1 MRRSILAL
9 VGGALV
15 ALLPSADAFLAPTPA
30 LRGARAP
37 SGLRYGLCV
46 MWLNL
51 SGVRR
56 ELCVFVSEVCVF
68 ISLTR
73 SLCSYV
79 CAHMCICVFVYVRMC
94 VCV

>member
-1 MRRSILAL
+1 MQRSILAL

-15 ALLPSADAFLAPTPA
+15 ALLPSADAFLAPAPA
-30 LRGARAP
+30 LRAARAP

-51 SGVRR
+51 SSVRR
-56 ELCVFVSEVCVF
+56 ELCVFVSEVCVC

-79 CAHMCICVFVYVRMC
+79 CVHMRKCVNVYLCMC
-94 VCV
+94 VRV